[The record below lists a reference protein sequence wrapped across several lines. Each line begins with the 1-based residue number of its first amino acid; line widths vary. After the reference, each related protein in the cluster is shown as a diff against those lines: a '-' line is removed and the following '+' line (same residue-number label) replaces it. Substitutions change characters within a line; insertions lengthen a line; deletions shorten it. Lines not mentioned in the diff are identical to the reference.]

1 MGFAAA
7 QKAVLTA
14 HPSTAGD
21 VVRGLAV
28 RVLIEEPGIL
38 RLGYSLDADL
48 SRVRVPS
55 SRAGSRTDGLW
66 RHTCFEAFVAPAD
79 AAGYCELNFSPSL
92 DWAIY
97 RFAGYRE
104 GMLTADITH
113 APEISARR
121 ADGGLELDCAV
132 HLHELLALRCARRL
146 RLALAGVVEEE
157 NGRLSYWAL
166 RHAPGNPDFHHPDG
180 FALELAL
187 P

>member
-66 RHTCFEAFVAPAD
+66 RHTCYEAFVAPAD

-92 DWAIY
+92 DWAIN
-97 RFAGYRE
+97 RRSEEHTSELQSPCNLVCRLLLEKKKTSTHLRAV
-104 GMLTADITH
+104 ADISSVPVLSDLTK
-113 APEISARR
+113 
-121 ADGGLELDCAV
+121 
-132 HLHELLALRCARRL
+132 
-146 RLALAGVVEEE
+146 VEH
-157 NGRLSYWAL
+157 RDL
-166 RHAPGNPDFHHPDG
+166 
-180 FALELAL
+180 
-187 P
+187 